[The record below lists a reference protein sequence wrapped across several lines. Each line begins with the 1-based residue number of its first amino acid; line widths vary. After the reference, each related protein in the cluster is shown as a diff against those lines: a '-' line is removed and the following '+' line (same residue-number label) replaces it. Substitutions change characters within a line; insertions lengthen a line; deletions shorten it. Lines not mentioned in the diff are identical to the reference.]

1 MTQSSTRFTSLVV
14 ALLVTS
20 SVVNAGTEKT
30 IAPSALVVG
39 TPRPTD
45 YPTASPIT
53 DVPTPSPTTPE
64 PTLAPLTSA
73 PTPCG
78 NRLYY
83 VVVIDGATKCS
94 NGYDSVGIASPDYFE
109 TSAECCAEL
118 IVDADD
124 YCKVVDVCNPT
135 DAPTDS
141 PTDVP
146 TPYPVTADPTPAPVT
161 DVPTP
166 APTELIIVTPAPTTD
181 GPTEAP
187 VTDVPTPSPV
197 TDEPTPSPVTDE
209 PTPAPVAPEPTEEPT
224 SMVVVVE
231 TPSPITPAPTVSPIT
246 PAPTPCEGRLYY
258 IITDIDG
265 STQCSNGMD
274 NAISIPDT
282 FATSAECCAEL
293 LDLQLIDCNEDC
305 NYIDVCAEPP
315 TPQPSP
321 TTATLPA
328 IETTFEPT
336 YGSSPL
342 GSGVESSTPTT
353 VVVTPAPTPLTS
365 IGSTPTV
372 GTEKDSGYVNM
383 GPRR

>member
-1 MTQSSTRFTSLVV
+1 MTQSSTRFATLVA
-14 ALLVTS
+14 ALLVTSS

-30 IAPSALVVG
+30 IAPSATVVG

-45 YPTASPIT
+45 YPTASPVT
-53 DVPTPSPTTPE
+53 DEPTPSPTTPE
-64 PTLAPLTSA
+64 PTLAPSTSA

-83 VVVIDGATKCS
+83 VVVVDGATKCS
-94 NGYDSVGIASPDYFE
+94 NGYDVVGIASPDYFE
-109 TSAECCAEL
+109 TSAECCAGL
-118 IVDADD
+118 IVDGLLAPDD
-124 YCKVVDVCNPT
+124 YCTVIDVCNPT
-135 DAPTDS
+135 DAPTTDS

-146 TPYPVTADPTPAPVT
+146 TKAPVT
-161 DVPTP
+161 DEPTDGPTP

-181 GPTEAP
+181 
-187 VTDVPTPSPV
+187 
-197 TDEPTPSPVTDE
+197 E
-209 PTPAPVAPEPTEEPT
+209 PTPAPATPEPTEEPT
-224 SMVVVVE
+224 SMVVVVG
-231 TPSPITPAPTVSPIT
+231 T

-265 STQCSNGMD
+265 STRCSNGMD
-274 NAISIPDT
+274 NAISMPDT

-305 NYIDVCAEPP
+305 DYIDVCA

-321 TTATLPA
+321 TTATLPPVPA
-328 IETTFEPT
+328 EIDTFVPT
-336 YGSSPL
+336 FGSSPS

-353 VVVTPAPTPLTS
+353 VVTPAPTPLTS

-372 GTEKDSGYVNM
+372 GKEMDVGYVNM